1 MKKTLLSLAVI
12 VPVLSAAALPW
23 WFGLETEK
31 AFRALLK
38 AGDERSGLSTEIV
51 RYQRGWLSASAET
64 LLRHPTL
71 PLALHARHDIHHG
84 PLPLGKGSMGLQLT
98 RVESRL
104 SLQTSEA
111 RLREEIDSLPP
122 IQAITTVDLD
132 GRGVMHLEQPAWTRP
147 GAPTL
152 TWDGLRGEIRFDRD
166 WKNLQSDVR
175 MPGAR
180 LSVER
185 VDVMRIDNIHL
196 TSNLRQGAAGIY
208 LGDNALTLE
217 RFTLRPPSRAMP
229 VELHGL
235 SASSQ
240 TRASGPDTI
249 DITVRYTLRE
259 ARLEGERHGPGE
271 LLFELRRLDAA
282 ALHKFEK
289 QMQQTAR
296 QGVPL
301 EQASLMMVGKS
312 LELLGVLARRSPEFE
327 IKRLSLHSERGELTG
342 RAKLVIDGSRSN
354 IAENPL
360 LLLTA
365 VRGDAELH
373 VPAGYVRPLL
383 APIIRQDFE
392 ALGRARRVGREDVK
406 SLSLERLNTI
416 IDQAMPHYLARHP
429 LTRYLVADGQ
439 HFRLQA
445 TLQRGELL
453 INGQPW
459 SGGAPLPLAMP
470 GP

>member
-1 MKKTLLSLAVI
+1 
-12 VPVLSAAALPW
+12 
-23 WFGLETEK
+23 
-31 AFRALLK
+31 
-38 AGDERSGLSTEIV
+38 
-51 RYQRGWLSASAET
+51 
-64 LLRHPTL
+64 
-71 PLALHARHDIHHG
+71 
-84 PLPLGKGSMGLQLT
+84 
-98 RVESRL
+98 
-104 SLQTSEA
+104 
-111 RLREEIDSLPP
+111 
-122 IQAITTVDLD
+122 
-132 GRGVMHLEQPAWTRP
+132 
-147 GAPTL
+147 
-152 TWDGLRGEIRFDRD
+152 
-166 WKNLQSDVR
+166 
-175 MPGAR
+175 
-180 LSVER
+180 
-185 VDVMRIDNIHL
+185 
-196 TSNLRQGAAGIY
+196 
-208 LGDNALTLE
+208 
-217 RFTLRPPSRAMP
+217 
-229 VELHGL
+229 
-235 SASSQ
+235 
-240 TRASGPDTI
+240 
-249 DITVRYTLRE
+249 
-259 ARLEGERHGPGE
+259 
-271 LLFELRRLDAA
+271 
-282 ALHKFEK
+282 
-289 QMQQTAR
+289 
-296 QGVPL
+296 
-301 EQASLMMVGKS
+301 MMVGKS